1 MPIVGMGVFE
11 DGVGGIKDYL
21 DKTEGA
27 NANVLAAMNNGEK
40 VADGESIT
48 LDRVRGY
55 IEVPNAW
62 NQFRYYDFGF
72 KLTFKAD
79 AVQPTAAS
87 VAFTNTYASGETPTP
102 PAPGK
107 ETGSLPVS
115 KTIAGDAGDKTAAF
129 PFTATL
135 SDASING
142 TFGGMTFIDGVATFE
157 LAHGETV
164 TATGLP
170 AGVRY
175 TDWNSMQ

>member
-1 MPIVGMGVFE
+1 M
-11 DGVGGIKDYL
+11 
-21 DKTEGA
+21 
-27 NANVLAAMNNGEK
+27 
-40 VADGESIT
+40 
-48 LDRVRGY
+48 
-55 IEVPNAW
+55 
-62 NQFRYYDFGF
+62 
-72 KLTFKAD
+72 
-79 AVQPTAAS
+79 QPTAAS

-164 TATGLP
+164 TATGCLRAFATP
-170 AGVRY
+170 IGIPCNRRGDFLVARGKRLMKRGWCICRCSRFLAMRAVRGA
-175 TDWNSMQ
+175 DCL